1 MDNLQTTF
9 ETKHNIMINVVTN
22 YDKILTIIRKNWPWI
37 KFNII
42 CDSNA
47 NQAKLSSFYLR
58 FNLALKVCL
67 YKT

>member
-1 MDNLQTTF
+1 MDILQTTL
-9 ETKHNIMINVVTN
+9 ETKHNIMINVLTN

-37 KFNII
+37 KFNIT

>member
-1 MDNLQTTF
+1 MDILQTTL

-58 FNLALKVCL
+58 FNLALKVYL